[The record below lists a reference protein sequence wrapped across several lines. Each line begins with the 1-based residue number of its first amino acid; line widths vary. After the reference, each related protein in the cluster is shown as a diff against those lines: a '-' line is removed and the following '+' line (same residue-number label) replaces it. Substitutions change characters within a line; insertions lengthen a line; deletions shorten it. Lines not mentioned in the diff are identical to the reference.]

1 LISHEEWLQRSVEVD
16 VDQEH
21 RAQPAPPGRRLLVR
35 RGLLAFRSGLLL
47 RLPSRPAGAERLKL
61 LDPVSTTF
69 KATAKNVDSV
79 AGRAT
84 GSRSSTV
91 ASTVLGPLGR
101 GRARLER
108 SGMRSRSSLPRIAPA

>member
-1 LISHEEWLQRSVEVD
+1 M
-16 VDQEH
+16 DQEH

-35 RGLLAFRSGLLL
+35 LGLLAFRGGLLL
-47 RLPSRPAGAERLKL
+47 PLPSRPAGAAERRKL

-108 SGMRSRSSLPRIAPA
+108 SGTRSRSYLPRIAPA

>member
-1 LISHEEWLQRSVEVD
+1 LIYHEEWLQCSVEVD

-35 RGLLAFRSGLLL
+35 LGLLGFRGSLL